1 LTSLSQMTSL
11 PQPSAEQLAHS
22 AQVAE
27 TIRAE
32 IAAAGGWITFSRYM
46 EMALYAPGLGY
57 YSAGMQKF
65 GAGGDFVTA
74 PEISSLFGRT
84 LARQAAQILRTSA
97 GDMLELGAGTGRLAV
112 QLLTELETL
121 EALPQ
126 RYLILEVS
134 AHLRAVQQE
143 TIARELSAA
152 LAERVQW
159 LEHLPA
165 DFSGCIIANEV
176 LDALPVH
183 VVSSRQDGFYERGIG
198 IEEDSFGWQ
207 ERKLETGGLH
217 DTVREL
223 ELPANYVT
231 EVCLALPALVASLAE
246 VLQQGAMLLIDYG
259 FPRREYYHPQR
270 DGGTL
275 MCHYRHLAHDNP
287 LLFPGLQD
295 ITAHVDFTVVATAGV
310 KHGLQVLGYT
320 SQAQFLINNGITDL
334 LSRISPSNAAQY
346 LPLAAE
352 AQKLLSP
359 AEMGELFKVIAL
371 GKGLEQP
378 LLGFS
383 RGDKR
388 HAL

>member
-1 LTSLSQMTSL
+1 MTSL

-27 TIRAE
+27 AIRTE

-84 LARQAAQILRTSA
+84 LARQTAQILQTSA

-126 RYLILEVS
+126 RYLIMEVS
-134 AHLRAVQQE
+134 AHLRTVQQE
-143 TIARELSAA
+143 TITRELSAA

-159 LEHLPA
+159 LERLPA
-165 DFSGCIIANEV
+165 VFYGCIIANEV

-183 VVSSRQDGFYERGIG
+183 VISSRQDGIYERGIG
-198 IEEDSFGWQ
+198 IEEDGFGWQ
-207 ERKLETGGLH
+207 ERKLEAGALH
-217 DTVREL
+217 DAGREL

-275 MCHYRHLAHDNP
+275 MCHYWHLAHDNP

-295 ITAHVDFTVVATAGV
+295 ITAHVDFTGVAMAGV

-371 GKGLEQP
+371 GKGLAQP
-378 LLGFS
+378 LQGFG

>member
-1 LTSLSQMTSL
+1 MTSL

-27 TIRAE
+27 AIRAE

-84 LARQAAQILRTSA
+84 LARQTAQILQTSA

-126 RYLILEVS
+126 RYLIMEVS
-134 AHLRAVQQE
+134 AHLRTVQQE
-143 TIARELSAA
+143 TITRELSAA

-159 LEHLPA
+159 LERLPA
-165 DFSGCIIANEV
+165 VFYGCIIANEV

-183 VVSSRQDGFYERGIG
+183 VISSRQDGIYERGIG
-198 IEEDSFGWQ
+198 IEEDGFGWQ
-207 ERKLETGGLH
+207 ERKLEAGALH
-217 DTVREL
+217 DAGREL

-275 MCHYRHLAHDNP
+275 MCHYWHLAHDNP

-295 ITAHVDFTVVATAGV
+295 ITAHVDFTGVAMAGV

-371 GKGLEQP
+371 GKGLAQP
-378 LLGFS
+378 LQGFG

>member
-1 LTSLSQMTSL
+1 MTSL

-27 TIRAE
+27 AIRAE

-84 LARQAAQILRTSA
+84 LARQTAQILQTSA

-126 RYLILEVS
+126 RYLIMEVS
-134 AHLRAVQQE
+134 AHLRTVQQE
-143 TIARELSAA
+143 TITRELSAA

-159 LEHLPA
+159 LERLPA
-165 DFSGCIIANEV
+165 VFYGCIIANEV

-183 VVSSRQDGFYERGIG
+183 VISSRQDGIYERGIG
-198 IEEDSFGWQ
+198 IEEDGFGWQ
-207 ERKLETGGLH
+207 ERKLEAGALH
-217 DTVREL
+217 DAGPEL

-275 MCHYRHLAHDNP
+275 MCHYWHLAHDNP

-295 ITAHVDFTVVATAGV
+295 ITAHVDFTGVAMAGV

-371 GKGLEQP
+371 GKGLAQP
-378 LLGFS
+378 LQGFG